1 MTVASRRPP
10 VRARAVYQAV
20 DPSMTSQWIA
30 DGRGDLLHP
39 TVLWR
44 RLPDL
49 SWRRL
54 TGVVEA
60 SVARRWYRAWHSAD
74 GLFLAITP
82 VARLSRPVN
91 LPCF

>member
-1 MTVASRRPP
+1 MTVALSRPP
-10 VRARAVYQAV
+10 ARVRAIYQAV

-39 TVLWR
+39 SVVWR
-44 RLPDL
+44 QETDR

-60 SVARRWYRAWHSAD
+60 SVARRWYRAWTAAD
-74 GLFLAITP
+74 GLVLAITP

-91 LPCF
+91 LPRF